1 MTRIEQLRRYAG
13 IGLTLAIIALTCVV
27 SFVAFG
33 RPALVQ
39 QLILWPPAIARRGEY
54 WRLLSY
60 GLIHADPGHLFFNM
74 VTLYFFGRAM
84 EPLFVGR
91 LGPAGYLAFYLGAL
105 LVSILP
111 TYLRNRN
118 NANYHSLGASG
129 AVSAVLFAFILLQP
143 WALIFVFF
151 IPVPAIVYAVL
162 YVGYKFNDN
171 WVMNSELEFEHAS
184 TGSGGSVS
192 VEFNNRFAEDPHDL
206 KLRHDGTTFAFPT
219 VGSGDARTAAT

>member
-1 MTRIEQLRRYAG
+1 MT
-13 IGLTLAIIALTCVV
+13 LTLAIIALTCVV
-27 SFVAFG
+27 SFLAFG

-39 QLILWPPAIARRGEY
+39 QLILWPPAIARRAEY

-91 LGPAGYLAFYLGAL
+91 LGPAGYLAFYAGAL

-111 TYLRNRN
+111 TYLRNRDN
-118 NANYHSLGASG
+118 PNYHSLGASG

-151 IPVPAIVYAVL
+151 LPVPAIVYAVL
-162 YVGYKFNDN
+162 YIGYSIYMDRARQDN
-171 WVMNSELEFEHAS
+171 INHSAHLWGAGYGVLFLVVMEPRVIGVFLERLANPDF
-184 TGSGGSVS
+184 
-192 VEFNNRFAEDPHDL
+192 
-206 KLRHDGTTFAFPT
+206 LR
-219 VGSGDARTAAT
+219 

>member
-1 MTRIEQLRRYAG
+1 MT
-13 IGLTLAIIALTCVV
+13 LTLAIIALTCVV
-27 SFVAFG
+27 SFLAFG

-39 QLILWPPAIARRGEY
+39 RLILWPPAIARRAEY

-91 LGPAGYLAFYLGAL
+91 LGPAGYLAFYAGAL

-111 TYLRNRN
+111 TYLRNRDN
-118 NANYHSLGASG
+118 PNYHSLGASG

-151 IPVPAIVYAVL
+151 LPVPAIVYAVL
-162 YVGYKFNDN
+162 YIGYSIYMDRARQDN
-171 WVMNSELEFEHAS
+171 INHSAHLWGAGYGVLFLVLMEPRVLGVFLERLANPDF
-184 TGSGGSVS
+184 
-192 VEFNNRFAEDPHDL
+192 
-206 KLRHDGTTFAFPT
+206 LR
-219 VGSGDARTAAT
+219 